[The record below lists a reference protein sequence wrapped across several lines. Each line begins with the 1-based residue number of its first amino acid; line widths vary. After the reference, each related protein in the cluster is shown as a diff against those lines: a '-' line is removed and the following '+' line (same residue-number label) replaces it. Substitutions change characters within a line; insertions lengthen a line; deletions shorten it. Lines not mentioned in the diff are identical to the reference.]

1 MLLDYSS
8 LLAGTGF
15 SALCLALILF
25 ASSMAT
31 RRDGFLL
38 TYAVAA
44 LMIVGAVITYSIYIS
59 GPDDTLIVLSFG
71 LMLACMS
78 TLLGAARQ
86 FRLGGPPFPIISM
99 AAISIPVALLPIVL
113 GFNGIGFILTNSFAS
128 LLLCFAAL
136 EFWRG
141 RAEAPMAIAGLC
153 VLYLVVAIS
162 FACCAGV
169 LLAEGN
175 WILSA
180 APDNWA
186 EKFNTIAVVAAV
198 PSVGALA
205 LALNQTRLARQ
216 HLHSAMT
223 DPLTG
228 LLNRRA
234 LFDAVVDTPLA
245 GDAAVAVFDIDSFK
259 AINDQHG
266 HATGDRVIVEFA
278 QAMNRHCA
286 GSDLAA
292 RLGGE
297 EFALVLRRT
306 TADQMVARA
315 DAIRNDFAAQM
326 AATHGIPCTA
336 SAGIA
341 FVGPNGHQFEATL
354 NAADGLLY
362 QAKREGRDRTL
373 IAAVRIVSD
382 QSVKPSS
389 SRP

>member
-1 MLLDYSS
+1 
-8 LLAGTGF
+8 
-15 SALCLALILF
+15 
-25 ASSMAT
+25 
-31 RRDGFLL
+31 
-38 TYAVAA
+38 
-44 LMIVGAVITYSIYIS
+44 
-59 GPDDTLIVLSFG
+59 
-71 LMLACMS
+71 
-78 TLLGAARQ
+78 
-86 FRLGGPPFPIISM
+86 
-99 AAISIPVALLPIVL
+99 
-113 GFNGIGFILTNSFAS
+113 
-128 LLLCFAAL
+128 
-136 EFWRG
+136 
-141 RAEAPMAIAGLC
+141 MAIAGLC

-169 LLAEGN
+169 LLAEGS
-175 WILSA
+175 WILPA

-234 LFDAVVDTPLA
+234 LFDAVADTPLA

-266 HATGDRVIVEFA
+266 HAAGDRVIVEFA
-278 QAMNRHCA
+278 QAMNRHSS

-297 EFALVLRRT
+297 EFALVVHHA
-306 TADQMVARA
+306 TADQIVARV

-326 AATHGIPCTA
+326 AALEGLSCTA

-341 FVGPNGHQFEATL
+341 FIRPNGHQFEATL
-354 NAADGLLY
+354 NAADAMLY
-362 QAKREGRDRTL
+362 QAKREGRDRALLTS
-373 IAAVRIVSD
+373 IRVVSD
-382 QSVKPSS
+382 QSVKPFS